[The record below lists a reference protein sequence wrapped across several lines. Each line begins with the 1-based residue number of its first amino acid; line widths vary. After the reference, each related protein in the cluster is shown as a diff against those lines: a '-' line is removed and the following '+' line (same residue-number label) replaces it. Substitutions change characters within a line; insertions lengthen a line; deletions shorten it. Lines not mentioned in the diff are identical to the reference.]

1 VPEIFIHAQARL
13 DVERQAG
20 FLSQETIELAERFLD
35 EFDLTVERLLTFP
48 HLGRAWPT
56 HNPNLTDLR
65 RLMMTGFPVSIFYRA
80 RPETLEIIRVLHNSR
95 DLPSELRDS

>member
-1 VPEIFIHAQARL
+1 MDAYEQVRYLAQHSL
-13 DVERQAG
+13 
-20 FLSQETIELAERFLD
+20 ETATRFTTYLRAA
-35 EFDLTVERLLTFP
+35 FERLVQFP

-65 RLMMTGFPVSIFYRA
+65 RLMMTNFPVSIFYRA

-95 DLPSELRDS
+95 DLPSELSDS